1 MVILPDAVE
10 AAERAR
16 PVVPSATH
24 AAGATDQPSGSA
36 AVSAVPVGRDARA
49 EGCGLDEE
57 RECAWTAANLEVI
70 AVTTHSASRGR
81 FVERS
86 AIGQDVTTVTLPTV
100 L

>member
-36 AVSAVPVGRDARA
+36 AVSAVQSAEMPELRDAV
-49 EGCGLDEE
+49 
-57 RECAWTAANLEVI
+57 WTKSE
-70 AVTTHSASRGR
+70 SAPGPPQIS
-81 FVERS
+81 S
-86 AIGQDVTTVTLPTV
+86 
-100 L
+100 